1 MKKILIV
8 VFAVLLV
15 IGAFFLINNKKMS
28 SPVVVTPPVVE
39 EVKPVELCFMQKGKT
54 NEQGFFDKFT
64 LKMLID
70 NKEGKVLGELNLLPA
85 EKDKKIGKFEGT
97 VSAVDK
103 VMMARTV
110 DATWDTLAE
119 GMNTKEQLKFIFG
132 EGTAS
137 IGFGEMVDRG
147 DGVYVYKDQSKI
159 LYNLQLTDVACAEI
173 N

>member
-8 VFAVLLV
+8 AFVLVVV
-15 IGAFFLINNKKMS
+15 IGAFYFINTKDAV

-39 EVKPVELCFMQKGKT
+39 EVKPVELCFMQKGKV

-70 NKEGKVLGELNLLPA
+70 NKEGKVSGELNLLPA
-85 EKDKKIGKFEGT
+85 EKDKKVGKFEGT
-97 VSAVDK
+97 VSEVDK

-159 LYNLQLTDVACAEI
+159 LYNLQLTDVACTDLE
-173 N
+173 